1 MPPADTP
8 AAGRGGGALAAA
20 GARAPAAR
28 RPLLRVAD
36 ARICLYVGDESR
48 YQAYVRLG
56 LEQKTR
62 AGARDAAK
70 QREAAALFTSARDWG
85 FGWYTMTREEKQ

>member
-1 MPPADTP
+1 M
-8 AAGRGGGALAAA
+8 
-20 GARAPAAR
+20 
-28 RPLLRVAD
+28 
-36 ARICLYVGDESR
+36 GDESR